1 MKKSIRPILLG
12 GAILFALSMSFTS
25 CEGALDDLFGEWDK
39 PAPSTVTP
47 SDEGTS
53 PVSVTGITLNKTY
66 TALLIGGTE
75 TLTVDAV
82 APADATDKTVTW
94 SSDNTAAATVDASTG
109 AISGVAAGTA
119 TITATAKDGSGVK
132 ATCTVYVG
140 LLSGKFTINAS
151 GDQIQFAQGNL
162 QAKTDNL
169 GVDDWTW
176 TFATNQWDYIGNE
189 PANNRVNGFGTV
201 SANGT
206 VDLFGWVGESNIP
219 WSGDLGTQVNAA
231 MHGISDHTA
240 YPYTTDNYGNV
251 PGENLK
257 SDWGTTIG
265 TGWRTLNKD
274 EWTYLLNTRSGSTVN
289 ATDNAR
295 YTKATINTD
304 GTAVRGLILFP
315 DGETIANDEAGW
327 GDINGWNGWG
337 TTCTTA
343 QWAALAAKGCVFLPA
358 SGYREG
364 GTVTLYK
371 VGGTSPDFYIN
382 YFVRYWS
389 STTHDS
395 DANDAYAIDFKTT
408 AANASSQ
415 LKRHVGHSVRLVV
428 KVPAP

>member
-1 MKKSIRPILLG
+1 MKKLFSKLCVGGVLL
-12 GAILFALSMSFTS
+12 FSLSMSLTS
-25 CEGALDDLFGEWDK
+25 CEDVLGHWEK
-39 PAPSTVTP
+39 PVPVTP
-47 SDEGTS
+47 SVTPAEKVAVTS
-53 PVSVTGITLNKTY
+53 ITLNKA
-66 TALLIGGTE
+66 TAPMLIGGTE
-75 TLTVDAV
+75 TLTVETV
-82 APADATDKTVTW
+82 APDNATDKTVTW
-94 SSDNTAAATVDASTG
+94 TSDNTAAATVDESTG
-109 AISGVAAGTA
+109 AITGVAAGTA
-119 TITATAKDGSGVK
+119 TITATAKDGSGVT

-176 TFATNQWDYIGNE
+176 TFATNQWDYIGNN
-189 PANNRVNGFGTV
+189 PANNRVNGYGTV
-201 SANGT
+201 SGNGT
-206 VDLFGWVGESNIP
+206 VDLFGWVGESNTT
-219 WSGDLGTQVNAA
+219 WSGDLGTQGNAA
-231 MHGISDHTA
+231 MHGISDHKT
-240 YPYTTDNYGNV
+240 YPYSTDNYGNV

-257 SDWGTTIG
+257 SDWGAIIG
-265 TGWRTLNKD
+265 AGWRTLNKD

-327 GDINGWNGWG
+327 GDINGWDEWG

-343 QWAALAAKGCVFLPA
+343 QWTALAAKGCVFLPA

-364 GTVTLYK
+364 GTVTMST
-371 VGGTSPDFYIN
+371 VGGSTPPYYTN

-395 DANDAYAIDFKTT
+395 DANDAYAIDFKTK

-415 LKRHVGHSVRLVV
+415 FKRHVGHSVRLVY
-428 KVPAP
+428 PAQ